1 MGGVVYDKVR
11 KNISFCGFPYNLVC
25 DSFDVFY
32 HTFSFID
39 YPHIN
44 RGGPAKNSDLIGH
57 LKKER
62 IYFEKCENGPQMHVT

>member
-32 HTFSFID
+32 HTFSFLF
-39 YPHIN
+39 
-44 RGGPAKNSDLIGH
+44 SDLIGH

>member
-11 KNISFCGFPYNLVC
+11 KNIFFTFSIIILFVIVLMF
-25 DSFDVFY
+25 FFY

-39 YPHIN
+39 YPHIS
-44 RGGPAKNSDLIGH
+44 RGGPAKISDLIGH

-62 IYFEKCENGPQMHVT
+62 IYFEKCENGLKCM